1 MFGLKLPEVRPGDN
15 LADLIVGA
23 AEDAGVGVRDRD
35 VIVVASKIVS
45 KARGLLYRV
54 DRVSPSREAC
64 KVAGKAGLDP
74 RFVELVLRKSDEVV
88 AAVPMLRLVR
98 EGLVRMDRLFSGE
111 EAWRLLEEYPTML
124 VTVRNGG
131 IWSDSG
137 LDSSNHPPGT
147 FSYPPRNPDEEARK
161 LSEAIQKL
169 TGRRVAVVIS
179 DTEIFLRGSIDVARG
194 SYGVP
199 PVDRGFG
206 RPDRY
211 GKPKYGG
218 VDCVADELA
227 AAAALLMKQTG
238 EGVPVVVV
246 RGLSYDWSDEGI
258 SQYWIVDVGDLARI
272 LVATVKHTARV
283 LGVFRALKNVLK
295 LAFMFLVS

>member
-1 MFGLKLPEVRPGDN
+1 
-15 LADLIVGA
+15 
-23 AEDAGVGVRDRD
+23 
-35 VIVVASKIVS
+35 
-45 KARGLLYRV
+45 
-54 DRVSPSREAC
+54 
-64 KVAGKAGLDP
+64 
-74 RFVELVLRKSDEVV
+74 
-88 AAVPMLRLVR
+88 
-98 EGLVRMDRLFSGE
+98 
-111 EAWRLLEEYPTML
+111 
-124 VTVRNGG
+124 
-131 IWSDSG
+131 
-137 LDSSNHPPGT
+137 
-147 FSYPPRNPDEEARK
+147 
-161 LSEAIQKL
+161 
-169 TGRRVAVVIS
+169 
-179 DTEIFLRGSIDVARG
+179 
-194 SYGVP
+194 

-258 SQYWIVDVGDLARI
+258 SQYRIVDVGDLARI